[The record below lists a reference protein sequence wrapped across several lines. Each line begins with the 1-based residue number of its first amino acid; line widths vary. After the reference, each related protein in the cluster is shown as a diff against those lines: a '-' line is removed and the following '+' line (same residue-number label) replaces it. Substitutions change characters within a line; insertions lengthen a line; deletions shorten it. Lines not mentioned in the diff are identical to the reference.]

1 MPITDVLPHEV
12 PAAMDPPCAAGNLV
26 MHAGYDRPL
35 AKSEF
40 FIAVSAVYKMI
51 GTLDD
56 FAFISLGD
64 KEFVGIDRIVS
75 DTFSF
80 PQILKLP
87 NPGSFSFASSI
98 QRFPAVCHIGIIV

>member
-1 MPITDVLPHEV
+1 MIRRRLARNAGFSLFPGDMPIADALP
-12 PAAMDPPCAAGNLV
+12 MRCRRDGSPPCAAGTFV

-56 FAFISLGD
+56 FGFIITGD
-64 KEFVGIDRIVS
+64 KEFPVGIDRIVS
-75 DTFSF
+75 DTFFLSH
-80 PQILKLP
+80 
-87 NPGSFSFASSI
+87 
-98 QRFPAVCHIGIIV
+98 RF

>member
-1 MPITDVLPHEV
+1 
-12 PAAMDPPCAAGNLV
+12 

-56 FAFISLGD
+56 FGFIITGD
-64 KEFVGIDRIVS
+64 KEFPVGIDRIVS
-75 DTFSF
+75 DTFFLSHRF
-80 PQILKLP
+80 QNCPIRDFLFLWLVQSSGFQQYAIL
-87 NPGSFSFASSI
+87 G
-98 QRFPAVCHIGIIV
+98 